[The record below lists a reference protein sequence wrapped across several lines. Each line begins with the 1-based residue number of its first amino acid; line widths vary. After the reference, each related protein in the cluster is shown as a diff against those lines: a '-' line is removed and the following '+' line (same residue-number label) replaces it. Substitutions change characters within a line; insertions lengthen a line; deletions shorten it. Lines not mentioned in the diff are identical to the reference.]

1 MQKSNKKQNAN
12 HVGATS
18 SRPHFEGMTLK
29 NNQRGITLIA
39 LIITIVLNCSCLAMV
54 VEKKIDKII
63 GIEKG
68 RNLLYNRLCN

>member
-1 MQKSNKKQNAN
+1 MQNRQKLERENKNHTSHIALHTSQN
-12 HVGATS
+12 
-18 SRPHFEGMTLK
+18 
-29 NNQRGITLIA
+29 GITLIA